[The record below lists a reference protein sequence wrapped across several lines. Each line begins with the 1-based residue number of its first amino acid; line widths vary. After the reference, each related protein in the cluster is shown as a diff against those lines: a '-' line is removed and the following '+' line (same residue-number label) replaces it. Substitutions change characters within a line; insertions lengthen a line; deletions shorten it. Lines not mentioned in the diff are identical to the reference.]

1 MTTNGTSGNIP
12 ATKGYSSNGAA
23 AIELNLHITDPEL
36 CKELAGHPE
45 GQERDNFAIG
55 AMRIGVLA
63 LRQAQGRVDTDNV
76 RQEGEHL
83 ISEMG
88 HAFQKHLSDV
98 SVQIGGELKEYL
110 EPGKGHLNQQLQRL
124 TGENGGSGKLSEIIR
139 SEFEAG
145 NSRLT
150 TAIDGYVGQES
161 PLGKALNPKS
171 TEGLISQ
178 LKQSSD
184 AVLTR
189 QQEWIRN
196 ELSTTNPDGILNTLV
211 AALRTSNGQ
220 MTESV
225 EKIVKDSVTKLNE
238 GFENQKKAYTD
249 SQGDVLQKLTE
260 IATRRQESEKSTRH
274 GLEFEAAV
282 FNFVNEQHQKA
293 GDIVTPTGNTTGL
306 IRSNRKGDVVIEL
319 GPEAAAAGAKIVIE
333 AKEDASYNLPKARE
347 ELEEARKNR
356 GANIGVFVFSKR
368 TAYAGLEAFNRYGND
383 IIVVWDAED
392 LASDVFLSAGLS
404 VAKALSTRANTQAKE
419 TGADF
424 EAIEKAILEIEK
436 QSGGLDEITR
446 LTTTIKNNSENIL
459 NRARIMG
466 DGLTKQIALLNEKVA
481 ALHEAVSS
489 KT

>member
-1 MTTNGTSGNIP
+1 MTTNGASGNIP

-196 ELSTTNPDGILNTLV
+196 ELSTTNPGGILNTLV
-211 AALRTSNGQ
+211 AALQTSNGK
-220 MTESV
+220 MTDSV
-225 EKIVKDSVTKLNE
+225 EKIVKDAVTKLDE
-238 GFENQKKAYTD
+238 GFEGQKKAYTD
-249 SQGDVLQKLTE
+249 SQSDVLQKLTE
-260 IATRRQESEKSTRH
+260 MTTRKQESERGTRH
-274 GLEFEAAV
+274 GDVFEDDV
-282 FNFVNEQHQKA
+282 FDFIDKWSQKS
-293 GDIVTPTGNTTGL
+293 GDSVERTGGITGSVGNS
-306 IRSNRKGDVVIEL
+306 RVGDAVIEL
-319 GPEAAAAGAKIVIE
+319 GPDNVASGAKIVVE
-333 AKEDASYNLPKARE
+333 AKQNQSYNFNQALAELKRARE
-347 ELEEARKNR
+347 NREA
-356 GANIGVFVFSKR
+356 GVGLFVFSAR
-368 TAYAGLEAFNRYGND
+368 TTRATIEPFNRNGND
-383 IIVVWDAED
+383 IVVVWDAD
-392 LASDVFLSAGLS
+392 DPASEVVLNAGLS
-404 VAKALSTRANTQAKE
+404 VAKALSVRAKTHSDDV
-419 TGADF
+419 GADF
-424 EAIEKAILEIEK
+424 VAIEGAVREIED
-436 QSGGLDEITR
+436 QVAELSSIITW
-446 LTTTIKNNSENIL
+446 TTTIKNNSEKIL
-459 NRARIMG
+459 NSAEQIRNSLG
-466 DGLTKQIALLNEKVA
+466 TKIAVLDEKVA
-481 ALHEAVSS
+481 ALRETIGSE
-489 KT
+489 T